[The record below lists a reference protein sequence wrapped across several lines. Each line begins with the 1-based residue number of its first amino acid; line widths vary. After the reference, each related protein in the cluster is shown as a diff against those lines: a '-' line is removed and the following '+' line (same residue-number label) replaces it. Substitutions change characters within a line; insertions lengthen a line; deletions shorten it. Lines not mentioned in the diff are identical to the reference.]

1 MSKSNPADPLEMI
14 KALWGQMPTPLPGF
28 VVPSVDAD
36 ELEKRIA
43 DLKAVEGWLKANLSM
58 LQTTIHGLEVQRSTL
73 QALKSMAAQ
82 ASDAANSGA
91 GEASSAWPWSLLQQA
106 GAAWAQSA
114 ETKAADTAATTTH
127 KPRSRRKP

>member
-36 ELEKRIA
+36 ELEKRIT
-43 DLKAVEGWLKANLSM
+43 DLKAVEGWLKTNLSM

-91 GEASSAWPWSLLQQA
+91 GESAAWPWSLLQQA
-106 GAAWAQSA
+106 GAAWAQTA
-114 ETKAADTAATTTH
+114 ETKASDTADAPTR